1 MRRIMLINAKGGCG
15 KSTIA
20 TSLAS
25 YYASQ
30 GKKTVLLDHDPQGSS
45 LHWLRHRSNEL
56 PKIRG
61 IDGARPK
68 PGATRTWLHHG
79 GAGETQIMII
89 DTPAGV
95 ERSCLYEMVRRADDI
110 LVPVMPSSFDIH
122 AVSQFLQE
130 LMVVGKVRSQGK
142 RIAMISNRIKNQ
154 FRLDPQLEQFLSC
167 LEIPEITR
175 LRDSQNYTQALERG
189 IGIHELQSK
198 GIERDLK
205 QWHPLLEWLDG
216 KQSTTPSVPQYSTEQ
231 GRTDPPVDVERVAS
245 SSSL

>member
-1 MRRIMLINAKGGCG
+1 MLINAKGGCG

-25 YYASQ
+25 YYASK

-45 LHWLRHRSNEL
+45 LLWLRHRSKEL

-79 GAGETQIMII
+79 GGGETQVMII

-95 ERSCLYEMVRRADDI
+95 ERSCLHEMVRRADDI
-110 LVPVMPSSFDIH
+110 LVPVMPSAFDIH
-122 AVSQFLQE
+122 AVTRFLQD

-142 RIAMISNRIKNQ
+142 RIAVISNRTKNQ
-154 FRLDPQLEQFLSC
+154 FRVDTQLEQFLSN

-175 LRDSQNYTQALERG
+175 LRDTPNYTQALERG
-189 IGIHELQSK
+189 IGIHELQNKS
-198 GIERDLK
+198 IERDLK
-205 QWHPLLEWLDG
+205 QWRPLLEWLDG
-216 KQSTTPSVPQYSTEQ
+216 KQVIRPAVPHYSAKEQEGTEH
-231 GRTDPPVDVERVAS
+231 PVERMAS